1 VLSKTTRRI
10 ALLAMLAGLVVL
22 VRAWLHDSS
31 DAATSRT
38 APAHPPHDVARD
50 APQSTDA
57 LIPRSVAADARRS
70 PSVLR
75 STPGASRD
83 FPVEQAP
90 VRIAV
95 HAPADV
101 GVGEVFQA
109 RIDIEASIPVRDLV
123 FSIVYDKSRL
133 TLVGRS
139 EGAFV
144 RQRGTS
150 SEFGVD
156 EPSDGYIEVVFRA
169 VNDSAATGSGSI
181 AVFEFEAIRP
191 GTSGIELAN
200 VQSIGAGGEANRN
213 VPVTHA
219 RVMIH

>member
-31 DAATSRT
+31 DPAN
-38 APAHPPHDVARD
+38 APAQPRHDVARD
-50 APQSTDA
+50 APPPTDA
-57 LIPRSVAADARRS
+57 LTPRSVAADARRS

-75 STPGASRD
+75 STPGASGD

-123 FSIVYDKSRL
+123 FSIVYDTSRL
-133 TLVGRS
+133 SLVGRS

-200 VQSIGAGGEANRN
+200 VKSIGAGGEANRN
-213 VPVTHA
+213 VPATHA
-219 RVMIH
+219 RVTIH